1 MSMDENHDSR
11 GRQPITY
18 KGATTMV
25 TQSSWEKRETER
37 ASFRE
42 RLSQLEAVIAGAATD
57 VQALLSHIHRSAL
70 RLHDQL
76 QCIDATPPLPRT
88 LVSQV
93 RCFDCGTTNMES
105 FHSSAQGGYHLC
117 TTCFQ
122 QRLRSGRAKT
132 AH

>member
-1 MSMDENHDSR
+1 
-11 GRQPITY
+11 
-18 KGATTMV
+18 MV
-25 TQSSWEKRETER
+25 TRSSCENRESEG

-42 RLSQLEAVIAGAATD
+42 CLSQLEAVIPGAAID
-57 VQALLSHIHRSAL
+57 VQPLLFRIHQSAR

-76 QCIDATPPLPRT
+76 QRIDTAPPLPRT

-105 FHSSAQGGYHLC
+105 FHSSTQGGYHLC
-117 TTCFQ
+117 PTCFQ
-122 QRLRSGRAKT
+122 DRLRTGRAKT

>member
-1 MSMDENHDSR
+1 
-11 GRQPITY
+11 
-18 KGATTMV
+18 MV
-25 TQSSWEKRETER
+25 TRASCETREPEG

-42 RLSQLEAVIAGAATD
+42 RLSQLEAVIPNAATD
-57 VQALLSHIHRSAL
+57 VQPLLSRIRRSAL

-76 QCIDATPPLPRT
+76 QRINTTPPLPRT

-105 FHSSAQGGYHLC
+105 FHSSTQGGYHLC
-117 TTCFQ
+117 PACFQ
-122 QRLRSGRAKT
+122 HRLGTGRAKT

>member
-1 MSMDENHDSR
+1 M
-11 GRQPITY
+11 P
-18 KGATTMV
+18 
-25 TQSSWEKRETER
+25 QSSEETQVAAS

-42 RLSQLEAVIAGAATD
+42 RLSQLEAVIPEAATE
-57 VQALLSHIHRSAL
+57 VQPLLSRICRSAL

-76 QCIDATPPLPRT
+76 QRIDATPPLPRS

-93 RCFDCGTTNMES
+93 RCFDCGSSNMES

-117 TTCFQ
+117 PACFQ
-122 QRLRSGRAKT
+122 QRLRTGRAKT

>member
-1 MSMDENHDSR
+1 
-11 GRQPITY
+11 
-18 KGATTMV
+18 MV
-25 TQSSWEKRETER
+25 TRSSCETREPEG

-42 RLSQLEAVIAGAATD
+42 RLSQLEAVIPNAATD
-57 VQALLSHIHRSAL
+57 VQLLLSRIHRSAL

-76 QCIDATPPLPRT
+76 QRIDTTPPLPRT

-105 FHSSAQGGYHLC
+105 FHSSTQGGYHLC
-117 TTCFQ
+117 PACFKH
-122 QRLRSGRAKT
+122 RLGTGRAKT